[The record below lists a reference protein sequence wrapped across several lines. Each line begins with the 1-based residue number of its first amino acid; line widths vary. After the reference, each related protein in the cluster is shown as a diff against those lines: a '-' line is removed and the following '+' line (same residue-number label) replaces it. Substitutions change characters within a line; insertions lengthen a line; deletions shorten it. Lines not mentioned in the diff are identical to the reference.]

1 MTVQSI
7 YAGWRLYNDLVTDPL
22 AAVSTDEL
30 ALRASSGD
38 LTSSAGWPIW
48 AIAGHTAGTLGL
60 LSWEHREVCVMPAV
74 VKGDPG
80 TPAPEPGT
88 SRRARVAGKQRS
100 MVRRALRAA
109 WRVIWDDTG
118 GIDETALPSG
128 FTAPQ
133 RRGSRQVRNLWH
145 IPF

>member
-7 YAGWRLYNDLVTDPL
+7 HAGWRLYNDFVTDAL
-22 AAVSTDEL
+22 GAMSTDEL
-30 ALRASSGD
+30 PLCALSGD
-38 LTSSAGWPIW
+38 PTSSAGWPIW
-48 AIAGHTAGTLGL
+48 AIAGHTAARGSTG
-60 LSWEHREVCVMPAV
+60 WEHRKVRVMPAV

-80 TPAPEPGT
+80 TPAPERGT
-88 SRRARVAGKQRS
+88 TRRARVAGKQRS
-100 MVRRALRAA
+100 IVRRALRAA